1 MSAIEL
7 WTNGAGMPSAFAQRA
22 RRAEAD
28 GWDGITIVDSQN
40 LSGDCYVGLAVAA
53 GETARIRL
61 GTGVTNPFTR
71 HAAVTASAIA
81 TVHAVSGGRA
91 TLGIGRGDS
100 ALAHLGY
107 APASPGVLARYLEQL
122 QGYLRGDDVPF
133 DRGGDLHRLGLAHE
147 PTASRIL
154 WLRPGRYPKVPV
166 DVAATGPKVIETA
179 ARLADRIT
187 FAVGADP
194 ARLRWAIDLAR
205 TARATAGLDPG
216 GLGLGAYL
224 NVVVHDD
231 PDQARRLGE
240 AGLSLFARFG
250 AMHGTPT
257 GPTSETERRVMQGIH
272 DAYDMTTHNRSGSA
286 QAAVLTGEFAREY
299 GIFGP
304 PADCAERLAGLV
316 ALGLTRLVIVGPSRD
331 AERAEVDR
339 AEARFLEDVA
349 PAVRSAAG

>member
-1 MSAIEL
+1 MAAIEL
-7 WTNGAGMPSAFAQRA
+7 WTNGAGMPTAFAHRAQRA
-22 RRAEAD
+22 EAN

-53 GETARIRL
+53 GATTRIRL

-100 ALAHLGY
+100 ALAHLGH
-107 APASPGVLARYLEQL
+107 APASPDVLARYLEQL
-122 QGYLRGDDVPF
+122 QGYLRGDEVPF
-133 DRGGDLHRLGLAHE
+133 GGGGDLHRLGLAQQ
-147 PTASRIL
+147 PAGSRIQ
-154 WLRPGRYPKVPV
+154 WIRPGRYPKVPV
-166 DVAATGPKVIETA
+166 DVAATGPKVIQIA
-179 ARLADRIT
+179 ARLADQIT

-194 ARLRWAIDLAR
+194 TRLRWAIDLAR
-205 TARATAGLDPG
+205 SARAAAGLDPG
-216 GLGLGAYL
+216 GLRLGAYV

-231 PDQARRLGE
+231 PEQARRLGE

-286 QAAVLTGEFAREY
+286 QAAILTGEFAREY

-304 PADCAERLAGLV
+304 ADSCAERLAALV

-331 AERAEVDR
+331 AERADIDR
-339 AEARFLEDVA
+339 AEAQFLEGVA
-349 PAVRSAAG
+349 PAVRKTAG

>member
-1 MSAIEL
+1 MAAIEL

-22 RRAEAD
+22 RRAEAN

-53 GETARIRL
+53 GETTRIRL

-100 ALAHLGY
+100 ALAHLGH
-107 APASPGVLARYLEQL
+107 APASPEVLAGYLEQL
-122 QGYLRGDDVPF
+122 QGYLRGDEVPF
-133 DRGGDLHRLGLAHE
+133 GDGGDLHRLGLAQQ
-147 PTASRIL
+147 PAGSRIQ
-154 WLRPGRYPKVPV
+154 WIRPGRYPKVPV
-166 DVAATGPKVIETA
+166 DVAATGPKVIQIA

-205 TARATAGLDPG
+205 SARAAAGLDPD
-216 GLGLGAYL
+216 GLGLGAYV

-231 PDQARRLGE
+231 AEQARRLNME
-240 AGLSLFARFG
+240 AAKAVRYGDVTDDQAFAMVTINP
-250 AMHGTPT
+250 AKQLKI
-257 GPTSETERRVMQGIH
+257 E
-272 DAYDMTTHNRSGSA
+272 NR
-286 QAAVLTGEFAREY
+286 
-299 GIFGP
+299 
-304 PADCAERLAGLV
+304 DRLAAIVRHVHAVGGRVHVESGRPRARHSRRGRNGL
-316 ALGLTRLVIVGPSRD
+316 LQGG
-331 AERAEVDR
+331 RA
-339 AEARFLEDVA
+339 
-349 PAVRSAAG
+349 S

>member
-1 MSAIEL
+1 MAAIEL
-7 WTNGAGMPSAFAQRA
+7 WTNGAGMPSAFADRA
-22 RRAEAD
+22 RRAEAN

-81 TVHAVSGGRA
+81 TVQAVSGGRA

-100 ALAHLGY
+100 ALAHLGH
-107 APASPGVLARYLEQL
+107 APASPEILARYLEHL
-122 QGYLRGDDVPF
+122 QGYLRGDEVPF
-133 DRGGDLHRLGLAHE
+133 GGGSDLHRLGLANQ
-147 PTASRIL
+147 PAGSRIQ
-154 WLRPGRYPKVPV
+154 WIRPGRYPKVPV
-166 DVAATGPKVIETA
+166 DVAATGPKVIQIA
-179 ARLADRIT
+179 ARLADQIT
-187 FAVGADP
+187 FAVGADST
-194 ARLRWAIDLAR
+194 RLRWAIDLAR
-205 TARATAGLDPG
+205 SARAAAGLDPG
-216 GLGLGAYL
+216 GLGLGAYV

-231 PDQARRLGE
+231 PEQARRLGE

-299 GIFGP
+299 GIFG
-304 PADCAERLAGLV
+304 AANSCAERLAGLV
-316 ALGLTRLVIVGPSRD
+316 TLGLTRLVIVGPSRD
-331 AERAEVDR
+331 AERADIDR
-339 AEARFLEDVA
+339 AEARFLEGVA
-349 PAVRSAAG
+349 PAVRKAAA